1 LGFASQG
8 GRLFPCGVLI
18 SDRISAVMPDI
29 FISYRRED
37 TSGYAGRIYDQLSA
51 HFGTDHVFMDV
62 AAIEP
67 GSDFVDTIENR
78 VGTCD
83 ALVAIVGKNWLTIRD
98 EQNRVRLGSPEDFV
112 SIEVAAALKRNVEVI
127 PVLVGGAKMPLPNE
141 LPESL
146 QLLSR
151 RQALEISDVH
161 FTRQVS
167 DLIEALKR
175 PAGTRADLS
184 RRRIKLILALSICA
198 VAAGIGIWI
207 WQSSAHLRETVKSH
221 LVTRDSNR
229 RADTVP
235 PISSSIAS
243 GNNDIS
249 GSWKAVVRK
258 ENVKY
263 EIYFTFEVVGENL
276 LGKVIYPTGEAGIL
290 DGTIRQGRIHF
301 TTKHVPNFAEQETT
315 ITVEGIV
322 SGDQIEVFAQDK
334 DGYSKGVAH
343 RVAQTSN
350 PKY

>member
-1 LGFASQG
+1 MGFASQG

-18 SDRISAVMPDI
+18 SDRIGALMPDI

-37 TSGYAGRIYDQLSA
+37 TGGYAGRIYDQLSA

-62 AAIEP
+62 AAIGP
-67 GSDFVDTIENR
+67 GSDFVDTIENK

-127 PVLVGGAKMPLPNE
+127 PVLVGGAKMPLPHE

-175 PAGTRADLS
+175 PAGTREDLS
-184 RRRIKLILALSICA
+184 PRWIKLILALSICA
-198 VAAGIGIWI
+198 VVAGIGIWI

-229 RADTVP
+229 RANTVP
-235 PISSSIAS
+235 PISSSVAS
-243 GNNDIS
+243 DNNDIS
-249 GSWKAVVRK
+249 GSWKA
-258 ENVKY
+258 
-263 EIYFTFEVVGENL
+263 
-276 LGKVIYPTGEAGIL
+276 
-290 DGTIRQGRIHF
+290 
-301 TTKHVPNFAEQETT
+301 
-315 ITVEGIV
+315 IV
-322 SGDQIEVFAQDK
+322 QK
-334 DGYSKGVAH
+334 K
-343 RVAQTSN
+343 T
-350 PKY
+350 